1 MKKISLMSIACIA
14 SIHAEDKVTV
24 TPKALVEA
32 SLGLAD
38 SGSKTVLP
46 VSLGNVRYGLDVS
59 KGQGSA
65 EFEAYVNPYVNS
77 KKASLLVSKAIV
89 GLKSIDSAVGVALGR
104 FKPLS
109 PVTYGAEPSKYSL
122 AYSPEFGS
130 ADGLVVSYAQ
140 NVNELNLGLE
150 VYVANS
156 LGGSDP
162 LSGYD
167 PTFTPSADSLYDTP
181 LSISARV
188 YGLGVALET
197 MGVVAQF
204 AFATH
209 SGYFSPVAP
218 GVISDA
224 TRFIGSLGYAGLTGF
239 NGGVYYKSATLS
251 SSVPYT
257 VDKNEIKKLDANT
270 ATKSLDATASVIG
283 VGVRADSTLAN
294 VKGII
299 NAEDKFSLGLS
310 YALGAMTH
318 KVSNSLDKEYNQTE
332 IALDVTYTYYP
343 GTEVILGYGM
353 WSLAKAKAYKQNDG
367 VTATN
372 SRSSV
377 YLGTRFV
384 L

>member
-1 MKKISLMSIACIA
+1 MSIACIA

-38 SGSKTVLP
+38 SSSKTVLP
-46 VSLGNVRYGLDVS
+46 VSLGKIRYGLAVS
-59 KGQGSA
+59 KGHGYAEVSA
-65 EFEAYVNPYVNS
+65 DLIPYNS
-77 KKASLLVSKAIV
+77 KKGSLYLSKATV
-89 GLKSIDSAVGVALGR
+89 GVKSTDSTVGVALGR

-109 PVTYGAEPSKYSL
+109 PVTYGAEPSKYSDG
-122 AYSPEFGS
+122 YNSEFGS
-130 ADGLVVSYAQ
+130 AEGLVVSYDTK
-140 NVNELNLGLE
+140 VNDLGLGLE
-150 VYVANS
+150 VYVANA

-167 PTFTPSADSLYDTP
+167 PTFTPSVDSLLDTP

-197 MGVVAQF
+197 MGVVAQV

-209 SGYFSPVAP
+209 GGYYSPVAP
-218 GVISDA
+218 GVTSDA
-224 TRFIGSLGYAGLTGF
+224 TRFIGSLGYTGLAGL
-239 NGGVYYKSATLS
+239 NGGVYYKSSTLS
-251 SSVPYT
+251 NSVPYT
-257 VDKNEIKKLDANT
+257 VDKNTIKKLDANT

-294 VKGII
+294 VKGVI

-310 YALGAMTH
+310 YALGSTTH
-318 KVSNSLDKEYNQTE
+318 KVTNALDKDYNQTE
-332 IALDVTYTYYP
+332 IALDVTYTYSP